1 MEVLTK
7 KRMWLCVI
15 YSYERHL
22 HLRFDP
28 IKLKIT
34 CFSHS
39 KFELMGG
46 HSRNNLPQYKQ
57 KPNEHSMNARSSGE
71 CHTVWLVDSPASFFC
86 FINRW
91 INYWCWRK
99 PVHST
104 QQSAHRFATSSPH
117 HKSSL
122 LLFRY
127 VLVSHR
133 TRWCAYSCDAYVLV
147 CVLILSVCCTWA
159 VLVLCIV
166 EPI

>member
-1 MEVLTK
+1 MELLTK

-39 KFELMGG
+39 KFELMGDILG
-46 HSRNNLPQYKQ
+46 TIYRNINKNQTNIQWTHVLLANVTPC
-57 KPNEHSMNARSSGE
+57 G
-71 CHTVWLVDSPASFFC
+71 WLTLLLFFC

>member
-1 MEVLTK
+1 MELLTRK
-7 KRMWLCVI
+7 KDVALCYLFVWKTLAFAVWSNKAEN
-15 YSYERHL
+15 YLLFTFKVRV
-22 HLRFDP
+22 D
-28 IKLKIT
+28 
-34 CFSHS
+34 
-39 KFELMGG
+39 GW

-57 KPNEHSMNARSSGE
+57 KPNEHSMNACSSGE
-71 CHTVWLVDSPASFFC
+71 CHTVWLVDSPVFFC